1 MSILLVMPIQRCSG
15 CGASYEIQGDSCDA
29 RFNNLLAL
37 DHSRQEPWGSRHGI
51 AFAVFALQ
59 HPGRFPE
66 GTLDRSW
73 QILYRVYVS
82 GDEPARVIGAAR
94 RAQSVPLDWKLP
106 PVPAIPSGYPAITI
120 ADLGEFAAEKYVAL
134 LDAWARGTMTWWGV
148 DLNAPQPR

>member
-1 MSILLVMPIQRCSG
+1 MPGQRCSE

-66 GTLDRSW
+66 DTLNRTW
-73 QILYRVYVS
+73 QILHRVYVS
-82 GDEPARVIGAAR
+82 GDEPARVIGASK
-94 RAQSVPLDWKLP
+94 RAQSVPLAWNVP
-106 PVPAIPSGYPAITI
+106 PVPAIPSGSPAITI
-120 ADLGEFAAEKYVAL
+120 ADLGEFEAAKYAGL
-134 LDAWARGTMTWWGV
+134 LDAWARATMTWWGV
-148 DLNAPQPR
+148 NLDTPQLR